1 MKLDQITAG
10 VLEAIDGQGF
20 VQKGAYNL
28 RQNGQA
34 VCHGDSENV
43 RIVKKQDKPG
53 IDIFISGKTKGE
65 AVHIPVV
72 VSASGI
78 TDVVYNDF
86 YIEDGADVLIVAGC
100 GIHNDGMTAFMHSMW
115 AAMPMYGMRSA
126 ITGKEKEPEAGF

>member
-100 GIHNDGMTAFMHSMW
+100 GIHNDGDEESRHDGIIGIIPCGQPCQCTV
-115 AAMPMYGMRSA
+115 
-126 ITGKEKEPEAGF
+126 

>member
-53 IDIFISGKTKGE
+53 IDIFISGKTK
-65 AVHIPVV
+65 
-72 VSASGI
+72 
-78 TDVVYNDF
+78 
-86 YIEDGADVLIVAGC
+86 
-100 GIHNDGMTAFMHSMW
+100 
-115 AAMPMYGMRSA
+115 R
-126 ITGKEKEPEAGF
+126 